1 MRKIIMNTKIKILIG
16 VLVVGILVIGGLF
29 IVNNQFKEAE
39 LLMNETVINFEIKE
53 VLPIYESNGWH
64 IYELYQDNWR
74 EIELSC
80 IGFGCRIY
88 GCENGNPIKMCAD
101 PGPPICREIDN
112 KISFKWDLKKC
123 IWVTKYCGTEEYKKG
138 KMVKVDPGKYKAKF
152 CYYLDSECSGKEKCI
167 EKEFEIK

>member
-1 MRKIIMNTKIKILIG
+1 MNSKIKILIG

-53 VLPIYESNGWH
+53 VLPIYESSGWH

-74 EIELSC
+74 EIEISC
-80 IGFGCRIY
+80 SRFGCRIY

-101 PGPPICREIDN
+101 PGPPICRKIDN
-112 KISFKWDLKKC
+112 KISFKFYLLVISVPIHIMSDIINMTSRLL
-123 IWVTKYCGTEEYKKG
+123 E
-138 KMVKVDPGKYKAKF
+138 KF
-152 CYYLDSECSGKEKCI
+152 IYTLDVNTRI
-167 EKEFEIK
+167 YDHILVANF